1 MAGGDRS
8 MLGKVCLVTGATSGI
23 GEATARELAARGATV
38 VVVGR
43 SAERAAATVA
53 RIERRTRSGT
63 GDSEARGSEARLGV
77 PNGTGN
83 VVESLLADLSSQ
95 RDVRRL
101 AEAFTARHDR
111 LHVLVNNAGAVFTR
125 RRESPDGLELTF
137 ALNHLAYFLL
147 TTLLLDTL
155 KASAPARVVNVSSDA
170 HTPARL
176 DFDDLQAERGYSG
189 FGVYGRSKLANLL
202 FTYEL
207 ARRLEGTGV
216 TVNALHP
223 GVVASRFATNNGRLI
238 RLLHPLAR
246 PFMISPEQG
255 ARTVVYLATSPEVEG
270 VTGQYF
276 VKERPRR
283 SSEASY
289 DLAAA
294 ERLWQASAD
303 LVR

>member
-8 MLGKVCLVTGATSGI
+8 MVGKVALVTGATSGI
-23 GEATARELAARGATV
+23 GEATAAGLAARGATV

-53 RIERRTRSGT
+53 RIRRRTPGAT
-63 GDSEARGSEARLGV
+63 
-77 PNGTGN
+77 
-83 VVESLLADLSSQ
+83 VESLLADLSSQ

-101 AEAFTARHDR
+101 AEAVTARHDR
-111 LHVLVNNAGAVFTR
+111 LHVLVNNAGAVFLR

-170 HTPARL
+170 HQPARL

-216 TVNALHP
+216 TVNAVHP
-223 GVVASRFATNNGRLI
+223 GVVASRFATNNGRLA
-238 RLLHPLAR
+238 RLLRPLAR
-246 PFMISPEQG
+246 PFMLSPEQG

-276 VKERPRR
+276 VRERPRR
-283 SSEASY
+283 SSAASY
-289 DLAAA
+289 DRAAA